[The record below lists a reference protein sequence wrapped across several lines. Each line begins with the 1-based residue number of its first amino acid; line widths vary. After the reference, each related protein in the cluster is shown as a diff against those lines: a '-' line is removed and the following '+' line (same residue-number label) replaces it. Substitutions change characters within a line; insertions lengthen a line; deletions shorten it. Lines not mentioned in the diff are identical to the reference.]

1 MLENWF
7 DPEAIAIVLCG
18 TLAAT
23 MLRCTAGQVA
33 PRQVQ

>member
-23 MLRCTAGQVA
+23 SLRFAIGCCNRGAW
-33 PRQVQ
+33 